1 MYSLAIA
8 AVTTVRTTSTTMII
22 VRMELSAQL
31 MVLEGVVLTTEI
43 MKITVSIMVMIILE
57 LIRIGVRVVRVTE
70 IAKA

>member
-1 MYSLAIA
+1 MYSLVIA